1 MSASLPG
8 HRALPESQYDLST
21 YWGRVRHT
29 AGITDPRTLLVGN
42 AGLEQ
47 AKNALAAYKQGRIQS
62 MTPELW
68 RAKKIVDSTL
78 HPDTGEPVFLPF
90 RMSCFVLSN
99 LVVTAGMLTPGLGN
113 RGTIAWQVANQ
124 SLNVAINY
132 SNSNKSS
139 PLSWSKIAQSYFL
152 AVTASCSVAV
162 GLNSL
167 VSRLKSLSPSTRLI
181 LSRLVPFAAV
191 ASAGALNVFLM
202 RGEEMR
208 TGIDVFPAKPKTC
221 PAATPPPATPNEKIQ
236 AGGAGGDAEQSDGGG
251 GGEAEEKSLGKSKK
265 AATLAVAETAASRVF
280 NSSPIMVIP
289 PLLLVRLQ
297 RTEWLRK
304 SPRWTTPVNLGL
316 ILLTSYAALPLA
328 LAAFPQRQRVRA
340 ESLEQEFHGR
350 GGAGGLVEFNRG
362 I

>member
-1 MSASLPG
+1 MARLP
-8 HRALPESQYDLST
+8 Q
-21 YWGRVRHT
+21 
-29 AGITDPRTLLVGN
+29 
-42 AGLEQ
+42 
-47 AKNALAAYKQGRIQS
+47 
-62 MTPELW
+62 
-68 RAKKIVDSTL
+68 
-78 HPDTGEPVFLPF
+78 
-90 RMSCFVLSN
+90 
-99 LVVTAGMLTPGLGN
+99 N

-152 AVTASCSVAV
+152 AVGASCSVAV

-167 VSRLKSLSPSTRLI
+167 VPRLKSLAPSTRL
-181 LSRLVPFAAV
+181 LLTRLVPFAAV

-208 TGIDVFPAKPKTC
+208 TGIDVFPALPKE
-221 PAATPPPATPNEKIQ
+221 PGAAAAAPPAPTPSSTLEKLAQ
-236 AGGAGGDAEQSDGGG
+236 DTPSSSSTTPESL
-251 GGEAEEKSLGKSKK
+251 SLGKSKK

-289 PLLLVRLQ
+289 AIALVRLQ
-297 RTEWLRK
+297 NTNWLRAN
-304 SPRWTTPVNLGL
+304 PRLTTPVNLGL

-340 ESLEQEFHGR
+340 ESLEEEFRGR
-350 GGAGGLVEFNRG
+350 GGVGGLVEFNRG